1 MLAQMMKAMHRH
13 GCVDFTLT
21 QQAEG
26 LLRDDV
32 LQEYSSA
39 FTSDQKSQDCSN
51 EVVSDFLSHTKNLT
65 HDFGSKPSAMPNQN
79 ASVNQP
85 VIPLEERGGIQATQ
99 PPVALRIEDLD
110 TTEVSTTVMCLFKR
124 VNVFNCKFWKV
135 RRGNC
140 TCVKVKPRELPVDI
154 RHKDQNCSIYFNKSS

>member
-1 MLAQMMKAMHRH
+1 MAQMMKTMHRH

-26 LLRDDV
+26 LLRDEV

-51 EVVSDFLSHTKNLT
+51 EVVLEFLNPTKTLT
-65 HDFGSKPSAMPNQN
+65 HDIGSKASAMPNQN

-85 VIPLEERGGIQATQ
+85 VIPLDEHGGIQATQ
-99 PPVALRIEDLD
+99 PPFALGLKEDLD
-110 TTEVSTTVMCLFKR
+110 TTEVSTTTMCLFKPKC
-124 VNVFNCKFWKV
+124 F
-135 RRGNC
+135 
-140 TCVKVKPRELPVDI
+140 
-154 RHKDQNCSIYFNKSS
+154 

>member
-1 MLAQMMKAMHRH
+1 MAQMMKAMHRH

-39 FTSDQKSQDCSN
+39 FTSDQKSHDCSN
-51 EVVSDFLSHTKNLT
+51 EVVSEFPNHTKNLT
-65 HDFGSKPSAMPNQN
+65 HDIGSKPSAIPNQN

-85 VIPLEERGGIQATQ
+85 VIPMEEQGRIQATQ
-99 PPVALRIEDLD
+99 PPVALGLNEDLD
-110 TTEVSTTVMCLFKR
+110 TTEVSTTILCLFKI
-124 VNVFNCKFWKV
+124 K
-135 RRGNC
+135 
-140 TCVKVKPRELPVDI
+140 
-154 RHKDQNCSIYFNKSS
+154 CS